1 MDQQLL
7 AQINLWHDEE
17 AFESIVDRLQQIPE
31 TDRDYEVIIQ
41 LARALNNTDRYREA
55 LQQLSLIAEPGKNDP
70 LWHFRQGY
78 AYYFLARYVDALQ
91 AFDLSSRLDPQSEP
105 TLEFLE
111 WTKPLAEKMVL
122 QHKRYVEESTAVGQN
137 RGTGNDA
144 PFASFDLQSF
154 WEDSDY
160 ARKSYVLP
168 PPTTELI
175 SSIEQE
181 LGYKLPASYIALM
194 NSQNGGVPVN
204 CRFRSEEPTSWS
216 EDHVAITGIMGIGRN
231 KSYTLGGDLGS
242 RFMIE
247 EWGYPDLGIVICDC
261 PSAGHDVI
269 MLDYRFCGPEGEPA
283 VVHVDQEDEYN
294 ITYLACSFEQFI
306 IGLVHDDV
314 FDRSAEEK
322 EADLVKV
329 AEGAFSPL
337 LTELCAAVTETDNLE
352 GKIRSICTQITEEKG
367 YFVFQAD
374 ELSTLMYDLQFWL
387 YTKTYPNP
395 ARKKYIDDYDKL
407 IAFGEGEFS
416 TGGYAP
422 AFITDWLDDRIKLG
436 KIIVM
441 DRTLAMTDE
450 AIEQV
455 LEQLN
460 DYAVPNNKAV
470 LHTESDGIT
479 AQLQPFIFIDHDN
492 KSWSVILNAGTYKQE
507 LFDTRVDEGFEG
519 SGYDWS
525 SLAAVF
531 LEEKMPELAEHIHFD
546 SEADMF
552 CVYASNRE
560 AMVSFALAFKA
571 ACEDHDLISD
581 LFTRAE
587 LD

>member
-7 AQINLWHDEE
+7 AQINLWHEEE
-17 AFESIVDRLQQIPE
+17 AFENIVDRLQEIPE
-31 TDRDYEVIIQ
+31 ADRNYEIIIQ
-41 LARALNNTDRYREA
+41 LARALNNTERYRDA
-55 LQQLSLIAEPGKNDP
+55 LHQLSLISEQGKNDP

-78 AYYFLARYVDALQ
+78 AYYSLARYVDALQ
-91 AFDLSSRLDPQSEP
+91 AFELSRRLDPQSVS

-122 QHKRYVEESTAVGQN
+122 QNKRYVAESEAAGQN
-137 RGTGNDA
+137 RGTGKDV

-160 ARKSYVLP
+160 ARKSYVMP
-168 PPTTELI
+168 HPTAELI
-175 SSIEQE
+175 ASIEQE

-194 NSQNGGVPVN
+194 NTQNGGVPVN
-204 CRFRSEEPTSWS
+204 CRFPTEEPTSWS

-269 MLDYRFCGPEGEPA
+269 MLDYRFSGPEGEPS

-294 ITYLACSFEQFI
+294 ITYLACSFEAFI
-306 IGLVHDDV
+306 KGLVHDDEY
-314 FDRSAEEK
+314 DTSAEDK
-322 EADLVKV
+322 EADLKKV
-329 AEGAFSPL
+329 AEGEFSPL
-337 LTELCAAVTETDNLE
+337 LTELCTAVTETDNLE
-352 GKIRSICTQITEEKG
+352 GKIRSICTKITEEKG
-367 YFVFQAD
+367 HFVFHAD

-387 YTKTYPNP
+387 YTKTYPYP
-395 ARKKYIDDYDKL
+395 TKKKYVDDYDTM
-407 IAFGEGEFS
+407 IACSDGEFS

-422 AFITDWLDDRIKLG
+422 AFITDWLDNRIQLG
-436 KIIVM
+436 KITVT
-441 DRTLAMTDE
+441 DRTLSMTNE
-450 AIEQV
+450 AIKQV
-455 LEQLN
+455 IEQLN
-460 DYAVPNNKAV
+460 AYAAPANKAL
-470 LHTESDGIT
+470 LHSDADGIT

-492 KSWSVILNAGTYKQE
+492 KSWSVILNAGTYKQA
-507 LFDTRVDEGFEG
+507 LFDTRAYEGFEG

-531 LEEKMPELAEHIHFD
+531 LEEKMPELAQHIHFD
-546 SEADMF
+546 PEAGMF
-552 CVYASNRE
+552 CVYSSNRE
-560 AMVSFALAFKA
+560 ALVKFALAFKA

>member
-7 AQINLWHDEE
+7 AQINLWHEEE
-17 AFESIVDRLQQIPE
+17 AFESIVERLQEIPE
-31 TDRDYEVIIQ
+31 ADRDYEVIIQ
-41 LARALNNTDRYREA
+41 LARALNNTACYRDA
-55 LQQLSLIAEPGKNDP
+55 LKQLSFIAEQGKHDP

-91 AFDLSSRLDPQSEP
+91 AFELSFRLDSKSEP

-111 WTKPLAEKMVL
+111 WTKPLAEKMVR
-122 QHKRYVEESTAVGQN
+122 QHKRYVEESAAAQEQ
-137 RGTGNDA
+137 RSFEQDE

-168 PPTTELI
+168 QPTAELI
-175 SSIEQE
+175 ASIEQE

-194 NSQNGGVPVN
+194 NSQNGGIPVN
-204 CRFRSEEPTSWS
+204 CRFPTEEPTSWS
-216 EDHVAITGIMGIGRN
+216 EEHVAITGIMGIGRN
-231 KSYTLGGDLGS
+231 KSYSLGGDLGS

-269 MLDYRFCGPEGEPA
+269 MLDYRFCGPDGEPA

-306 IGLVHDDV
+306 KGLVHDDV
-314 FDRSAEEK
+314 YDRSAEEK
-322 EADLVKV
+322 EADLKKV

-337 LTELCAAVTETDNLE
+337 LAELCAAVTETDELE
-352 GKIRSICTQITEEKG
+352 AKIRSICTQITEEKG

-374 ELSTLMYDLQFWL
+374 ERSTLMYDLQFWL

-395 ARKKYIDDYDKL
+395 ARKKYIGDYDKM
-407 IAFGEGEFS
+407 IAFGGGEFS

-436 KIIVM
+436 KILVTE
-441 DRTLAMTDE
+441 RTLAMTDE
-450 AIEQV
+450 AIEQMI
-455 LEQLN
+455 EQLN
-460 DYAVPNNKAV
+460 AYAAPNHKAA
-470 LHTESDGIT
+470 LPSEADGIT
-479 AQLQPFIFIDHDN
+479 AQLRPFIFACHDN
-492 KSWSVILNAGTYKQE
+492 KSYSVLLNAGTYKQQ
-507 LFDTRVDEGFEG
+507 LFDTRAEEGFQG
-519 SGYDWS
+519 SGYDWG

-531 LEEKMPELAEHIHFD
+531 IEEKMPELAEHIHFD

-552 CVYASNRE
+552 CVYSSNRE
-560 AMVSFALAFKA
+560 AMMKFALAFKA
-571 ACEDHDLISD
+571 ACENDDLIND
-581 LFTRAE
+581 LFARAE